1 MEQNAYDTSL
11 VSTMPQELILIAMSF
26 TDIES
31 NLAFS
36 ETCKALHKCYKDY
49 SEKKTALVLYDP
61 QDKRSLYSDY
71 IEELYPYMS
80 RNGCLRIKFT
90 PISDYQNGNYPVKV
104 LCSTQALNLPKG
116 LDFKSIDALIMIFS
130 NFELR
135 RFIIDDSF
143 FEKFPNLRALILR
156 NAYFYKKLVFKLPLL
171 ELISLYG
178 FEENNVL
185 KQATPAHSHKLQV
198 DVSDSTQLKYLT
210 LGDPDYFTNI
220 KLPLLERL
228 CLRKLELHGPL
239 EDTQCFGTSLA
250 SVEKLVL
257 RRNLIRWKNIV
268 GTASDLSKS
277 TRFDPNFNRKFI
289 SVHFLKFKSLKMLYI
304 IDPDPEYSLD
314 CMFSLGTTSIM
325 IKLIWPSS
333 SDQPKKVQKLKF
345 ELDPRAV
352 KYVPIP
358 FIEPTD
364 TKYLNQ

>member
-1 MEQNAYDTSL
+1 MTL
-11 VSTMPQELILIAMSF
+11 
-26 TDIES
+26 
-31 NLAFS
+31 
-36 ETCKALHKCYKDY
+36 
-49 SEKKTALVLYDP
+49 
-61 QDKRSLYSDY
+61 
-71 IEELYPYMS
+71 
-80 RNGCLRIKFT
+80 
-90 PISDYQNGNYPVKV
+90 
-104 LCSTQALNLPKG
+104 
-116 LDFKSIDALIMIFS
+116 
-130 NFELR
+130 
-135 RFIIDDSF
+135 F